1 MDIDNFWM
9 CDVLMW
15 IKGVIYCIDIY
26 YVIKVMLYFIFF
38 NEFINE
44 FINVNKLYYYGFIYI
59 FLW

>member
-38 NEFINE
+38 NEFIN
-44 FINVNKLYYYGFIYI
+44 VNKLYYYGFIYI

>member
-44 FINVNKLYYYGFIYI
+44 FIDVNKLYYYGFIYI

>member
-15 IKGVIYCIDIY
+15 IKGVIYCFDIY